1 MGGSNLAVKGISI
14 FEELFNDVRTY
25 TGHRTGQE
33 RTGQSNDEMC
43 RIIMIVTCKVLI
55 ANQARDYKNSQG
67 IINEDKQ
74 VLAFRAH

>member
-1 MGGSNLAVKGISI
+1 MGGSNLPVKGISI
-14 FEELFNDVRTY
+14 FDEVFNDVRT
-25 TGHRTGQE
+25 QAS
-33 RTGQSNDEMC
+33 QASNLLKCSDSVENNYDL
-43 RIIMIVTCKVLI
+43 KVLI

>member
-1 MGGSNLAVKGISI
+1 MSVGGSNLPVKGISI
-14 FEELFNDVRTY
+14 FDELLNDVRTL
-25 TGHRTGQE
+25 GRTGQL
-33 RTGQSNDEMC
+33 SNWWNVENNYDL
-43 RIIMIVTCKVLI
+43 KVLI

>member
-1 MGGSNLAVKGISI
+1 MSVGGSNLPVKGISI
-14 FEELFNDVRTY
+14 FDELFNDMRTQARP
-25 TGHRTGQE
+25 GRTVKWW
-33 RTGQSNDEMC
+33 NVKNNYDL
-43 RIIMIVTCKVLI
+43 KVLI

>member
-1 MGGSNLAVKGISI
+1 MGGCGSNLTVKGISI
-14 FEELFNDVRTY
+14 FEELFNDARTEDP
-25 TGHRTGQE
+25 GQD
-33 RTGQSNDEMC
+33 RRGQSNDEMC